1 MHSKSKILNNKWKIF
16 LKDKKKKETV
26 FALHIEP
33 AELQTDGDI

>member
-1 MHSKSKILNNKWKIF
+1 MENI

-33 AELQTDGDI
+33 AELQTDGDIWFK